1 MRATTLVKFD
11 ATHQVI
17 YNPPLNCRKQFHSSQ
32 GNFTEKRSLSKMT
45 KTFFLVEMAGIE
57 PASEN
62 RLPGLSTS
70 VAALLT
76 FPPRTAEQQALRIS
90 SL

>member
-1 MRATTLVKFD
+1 
-11 ATHQVI
+11 
-17 YNPPLNCRKQFHSSQ
+17 
-32 GNFTEKRSLSKMT
+32 MT

-62 RLPGLSTS
+62 RLPGIFTS

-76 FPPRTAEQQALRIS
+76 FTPRTAEQQALRIS

>member
-1 MRATTLVKFD
+1 M
-11 ATHQVI
+11 
-17 YNPPLNCRKQFHSSQ
+17 SSD
-32 GNFTEKRSLSKMT
+32 LHY
-45 KTFFLVEMAGIE
+45 LVEMAGIE

-90 SL
+90 SLEIMTGLKAWARSRAPLSDALIPSAVLRVRTAA

>member
-1 MRATTLVKFD
+1 MIGSPPGFFITSLQFLPLKQQIRTHDQLVKGSD
-11 ATHQVI
+11 YIV
-17 YNPPLNCRKQFHSSQ
+17 
-32 GNFTEKRSLSKMT
+32 
-45 KTFFLVEMAGIE
+45 LVEMAGIE